1 MARSDDK
8 DSDEEIIAE
17 AKKRF
22 ERCVAWEASARANAE
37 KDARFADG
45 DAYNNGQWEQK
56 ILTARAGRPCLT
68 YNKVRQH
75 NLQIVNDA
83 RQHKTQIKVTPTG
96 GRATYEAAK
105 VLSGIVRRIEYQS
118 KAVDAYSTA
127 IFHQV
132 YTGIGYCRVVTEYL
146 EDSVTDQEIY
156 IRRIP
161 DPKTVYLDPD
171 AKDYDKA
178 DMRFAFVFN
187 DIARDV
193 YEAEHGEGD
202 MPAGAAFDNSGGWN
216 DKDHIR
222 EAEYWRRSDDQDTLH
237 LMSDGTTLRE
247 SELPEGGMEAIKPY
261 IQKSREFTS
270 PRVEWFKI
278 VGDRIDDRKDWP
290 GRYIPIVP
298 FIGEETVIDGI
309 MDRKGHTRAL
319 IGAQQM
325 FNYWSSQAVE
335 QVSGQTKNP
344 WIVDLKAVEGL
355 EKYWDNA
362 NIENRPYLPYNSMDD
377 AGQQVAKPERI
388 NPPEMAQAFIQGMS
402 IARDDMLMVSGQYQ
416 ATMGAPS
423 NEVSGTAIQQRQR
436 MGENATAHF
445 IDNQAKGIRQI
456 GRIVLD
462 LTPKIYDTARVTKIM
477 AEDGSDSDVHLVPNA
492 PDAHQHVMMTPQGPQ
507 PVTPQQAD
515 AADADPNQPN
525 ATIIFNPNVGKYD
538 VEADVGPSYGTQ
550 RQEAANA
557 FSQIMAN
564 NPQAFAVV
572 GDFWAQ
578 NSDFPGADDLADRLR
593 KGLPAQYKA
602 GAPDP
607 QVVQLQQAMQ
617 QQGQQ
622 AHALLGKADAEIAQL
637 KQQLAQLQ
645 IGAKDRTQE
654 TTTRDYEAETRR
666 LQAVAAADPAAAQVI
681 IRSMLSS
688 LLGMPALPIMHEHQ
702 AADAEHEQAIAP
714 PPQQPVN
721 GAGNGAAA
729 P

>member
-1 MARSDDK
+1 MARDR
-8 DSDEEIIAE
+8 DSDEDIIAE

-22 ERCVAWEASARANAE
+22 ERCVAWEASAREHALA
-37 KDARFADG
+37 DARFADG
-45 DAYNNGQWEQK
+45 DAYNNGQWSTVA
-56 ILTARAGRPCLT
+56 LAGRAGRPCLT

-146 EDSVTDQEIY
+146 DDSVTDQEIY
-156 IRRIP
+156 IRRIA

-171 AKDYDKA
+171 ASEYDKA
-178 DMRFAFVFN
+178 DMRFAFVFT

-193 YEAEHGEGD
+193 YEAEHGDED
-202 MPAGAAFDNSGGWN
+202 MSAAAFDNTDGWN
-216 DKDHIR
+216 DRDHVR

-237 LMSDGTTLRE
+237 LLADGTTLRE
-247 SELPEGGMEAIKPY
+247 SELPPGGMAAIKPL
-261 IQKSREFTS
+261 IVKSRDFTS
-270 PRVEWFKI
+270 PRIEFFKI
-278 VGDRIDDRKDWP
+278 VGDRIDERKDWP
-290 GRYIPIVP
+290 SRWIPIVP
-298 FIGEETVIDGI
+298 FIGEETMIDGV

-335 QVSGQTKNP
+335 QVAGQTKNP
-344 WIVDLKAVEGL
+344 WIVDLRAIEGVEQ
-355 EKYWDNA
+355 YWKNA
-362 NIENRPYLPYNSMDD
+362 NTENRPYLPYNSVGDD
-377 AGQQVAKPERI
+377 GLPIQRPERI
-388 NPPEMAQAFIQGMS
+388 EPPQMAQAFIQGMS

-416 ATMGAPS
+416 ATMGQPG

-445 IDNQAKGIRQI
+445 IDNQSKGIRQI

-462 LTPKIYDTARVTKIM
+462 LIPKIYDTARVAKIM

-492 PDAHQHVMMTPQGPQ
+492 PEAHQQVQMTPQGPR
-507 PVTPQQAD
+507 PVTAQQAD
-515 AADADPNQPN
+515 AIDADPDQPN
-525 ATIIFNPNVGKYD
+525 ARIIFNPNVGKYD

-564 NPQAFAVV
+564 NPAAFQVV

-578 NSDFPGADDLADRLR
+578 NSDFPGADELADRLR
-593 KGLPAQYKA
+593 KGLPPQYKA

-607 QVVQLQQAMQ
+607 QVVQLTQAMQ
-617 QQGQQ
+617 EQGTQ
-622 AHALLGKADAEIAQL
+622 AHQLLGAADKEIADL
-637 KQQLAQLQ
+637 KQQLAAAELA
-645 IGAKDRTQE
+645 AKNKSDE
-654 TTTRDYEAETRR
+654 TAIKDYDAETRR
-666 LQAVAAADPAAAQVI
+666 MSAAGAIDPN
-681 IRSMLSS
+681 S
-688 LLGMPALPIMHEHQ
+688 LKLLVREMVSQMIGMPALPVMASH
-702 AADAEHEQAIAP
+702 AEAEQAMLPPEPAP
-714 PPQQPVN
+714 TNGGGQP
-721 GAGNGAAA
+721 AS
-729 P
+729 